1 MQKGRMVM
9 KAEKKSRRF
18 KTAVLIMA
26 LCIAAGSMFAMTGCG
41 SDEEA
46 APEGEKAPAYV
57 NPLTGEGMDSE
68 IEAARPLVVSI
79 DNVGDA
85 IPQSWLSMADMVYE
99 FPVEGRQTRLQAVY
113 YSEFPEEFGPL
124 RSVRPYFVD
133 LVREYDA
140 IYLAHGWSPDAKSY
154 LLSGVVP
161 YINGMNSE
169 LDFYRSPEK
178 SAPHDSY
185 LKWSEVKS
193 KIDQQ
198 GWWSES
204 VEVDPFEFLGS
215 GEIVPGERALKV
227 NFAYSSSK
235 CEFTYDGATN
245 TYKRTINGKEYID
258 LETGEQ
264 IETSN
269 ILVQKVSS
277 SVMDGKGRLKIN
289 MCSGGEAML
298 FTGGKMVKGSW
309 SRADLDSRTV
319 FVDEAGNEF
328 RLSAG
333 TTWVEVADQS
343 CSITYDNAGLSEEVI
358 KVLDA
363 AEATALKLVELNI
376 TAE

>member
-1 MQKGRMVM
+1 MAAKKKGKGLKIATILM
-9 KAEKKSRRF
+9 
-18 KTAVLIMA
+18 AVLVVA
-26 LCIAAGSMFAMTGCG
+26 GGAAICAMTGC
-41 SDEEA
+41 SSEES
-46 APEGEKAPAYV
+46 APAEEPAAPAYV

-68 IEAARPLVVSI
+68 IEAARPLIVSI

-85 IPQSWLSMADMVYE
+85 VPQSWLSKADMVYE

-169 LDFYRSPEK
+169 LDFYRVSNK
-178 SAPHDSY
+178 SAPHNSY

-193 KIDQQ
+193 KIDSS
-198 GWWSES
+198 GWWSED
-204 VEVDPFEFLGS
+204 VEVDAFEFLEA
-215 GEIVPGERALKV
+215 GEIIQGERALKV
-227 NFAYSSSK
+227 NFVYSSSK

-245 TYKRTINGKEYID
+245 TYKRTIGGKEYID

-277 SVMDGKGRLKIN
+277 SVVDAKGRLKIN
-289 MCSGGEAML
+289 MCSGGDAML
-298 FTGGKMVKGSW
+298 FTGGKVIKGSW

-319 FVDEAGNEF
+319 FVDESGNEF
-328 RLSAG
+328 KLSTG

-343 CSITYDNAGLSEEVI
+343 CSITYDNAGMAEEI
-358 KVLDA
+358 IAVLDA
-363 AEATALKLVELNI
+363 AEAFALKIVELEA

>member
-1 MQKGRMVM
+1 M
-9 KAEKKSRRF
+9 AEIKKSR
-18 KTAVLIMA
+18 KLKIAGIIMA
-26 LCIAAGSMFAMTGCG
+26 VCVAAASMFVMSGCG
-41 SDEEA
+41 SEDAA

-85 IPQSWLSMADMVYE
+85 IPQSWLSMADMIYE
-99 FPVEGRQTRLQAVY
+99 FPVEGRQTRLQAIY

-185 LKWSEVKS
+185 LKWSEVKG
-193 KIDQQ
+193 KIDSM
-198 GWWSES
+198 GWWSEK
-204 VEVDPFEFLGS
+204 VEVDPFEFLGY
-215 GEIVPGERALKV
+215 GEIMQGERALKV
-227 NFAYSSSK
+227 NFVYSSSK
-235 CEFTYDGATN
+235 CEFTYDGATD
-245 TYKRTINGKEYID
+245 TYKRTIGGREYID

-269 ILVQKVSS
+269 ILVQRVSS
-277 SVMDGKGRLKIN
+277 SVMDAKGRLKIN

-298 FTGGKMVKGSW
+298 FTKGKVITGTWTRDS
-309 SRADLDSRTV
+309 LDSRTV
-319 FVDEAGNEF
+319 FKDAEGNEF
-328 RLSAG
+328 KLNAG
-333 TTWVEVADQS
+333 TSWVEVVDQS
-343 CSITYDNAGLSEEVI
+343 CSVTYDNAGMAEEVI
-358 KVLDA
+358 AVLDA
-363 AEATALKLVELNI
+363 AEAFALKIVELDV
-376 TAE
+376 TVE